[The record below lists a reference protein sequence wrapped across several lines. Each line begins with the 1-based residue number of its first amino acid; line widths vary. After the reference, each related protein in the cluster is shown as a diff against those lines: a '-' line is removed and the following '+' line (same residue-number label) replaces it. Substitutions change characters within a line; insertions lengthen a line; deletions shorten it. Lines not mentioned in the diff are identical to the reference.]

1 MVSNMIR
8 ILIVD
13 DSKTSRKMLRGIL
26 EDAGMEVVG
35 EAADGQEALKLFTS
49 LKPDIVT
56 LDITMPVMDGINA
69 LKKIMDVDR
78 TARVV
83 MVTAAG
89 QKGNVVEALKIGAKE
104 FVAKPYEVDLIIDVI
119 KKAMDK

>member
-1 MVSNMIR
+1 MVR

-69 LKKIMDVDR
+69 LKGIMDVDR
-78 TARVV
+78 TAKVV

-89 QKGNVVEALKIGAKE
+89 QKGNVVEALKLGALE
-104 FVAKPYEVDLIIDVI
+104 FVTKPYDTDLIIEVI
-119 KKAMDK
+119 KKAMDR

>member
-1 MVSNMIR
+1 MVR

-69 LKKIMDVDR
+69 LKGIMDVDR

-89 QKGNVVEALKIGAKE
+89 QKGNVVEALKLGALE
-104 FVAKPYEVDLIIDVI
+104 FVTKPYDTDLIIEVI
-119 KKAMDK
+119 KKAMDR

>member
-1 MVSNMIR
+1 MVR
-8 ILIVD
+8 VLIVD

-35 EAADGQEALKLFTS
+35 EAADGQESLKLFTA

-56 LDITMPVMDGINA
+56 LDITMPVMDGIKA
-69 LKKIMDVDR
+69 LKKIMAADR
-78 TARVV
+78 RARVV

-89 QKGNVVEALKIGAKE
+89 QKGNVVEALKLGAFE
-104 FVAKPYEVDLIIDVI
+104 FVTKPYDADLIIEVI
-119 KKAMDK
+119 KRAMERI